1 MYQFLQLFREDG
13 VILPREIILEDG
25 RHVEIDRIADMRQA
39 ASLKVGGQGDRYTI
53 WVGGKQNYLFF
64 ERSTE
69 ISGPYL
75 GRWFIEATI
84 N

>member
-1 MYQFLQLFREDG
+1 MEHRKVYVSVFALFREDG

-53 WVGGKQNYLFF
+53 WVGGKQNYLFLNGLQK
-64 ERSTE
+64 SVAPTLAD
-69 ISGPYL
+69 GL
-75 GRWFIEATI
+75 
-84 N
+84 